1 MCRRIMLAESLTDN
15 LTTVALK
22 VDNGNMLFHQESG
35 RKPMDMGL
43 CQVDKPCEVPVVAE
57 SASSGT

>member
-1 MCRRIMLAESLTDN
+1 MCRRIMLVESLTDN
-15 LTTVALK
+15 LTMVVLI

-43 CQVDKPCEVPVVAE
+43 NHVDKLLKVPVIAE

>member
-15 LTTVALK
+15 LTMVVLK

-43 CQVDKPCEVPVVAE
+43 CHVDKLLKVPVIAE

>member
-1 MCRRIMLAESLTDN
+1 MLAESLTDN
-15 LTTVALK
+15 LTMVVLK

-35 RKPMDMGL
+35 RKPMEIEL
-43 CQVDKPCEVPVVAE
+43 CHVDKLLKVPVIAE

>member
-1 MCRRIMLAESLTDN
+1 M
-15 LTTVALK
+15 VALK

>member
-15 LTTVALK
+15 LTMVVLK
-22 VDNGNMLFHQESG
+22 VDNGNMQFHQECG
-35 RKPMDMGL
+35 RKPMDRGL
-43 CQVDKPCEVPVVAE
+43 CQEDMISLPVIAE

>member
-1 MCRRIMLAESLTDN
+1 M
-15 LTTVALK
+15 VVLK

-43 CQVDKPCEVPVVAE
+43 NHVDKLLKVPVIAE